1 MRAYL
6 SEVLACVLAALVLG
20 VAITFG
26 GAVSIIA
33 GASAAAFALSLR
45 TLGLALLESM
55 QPRTRHEKRAMNRIT
70 ESIKSNMAQLREQ
83 QQQRHDASAG
93 GGA

>member
-45 TLGLALLESM
+45 SLGVALLESM
-55 QPRTRHEKRAMNRIT
+55 QPRNRYEKRTMNRIT
-70 ESIKSNMAQLREQ
+70 ESIKHNMAQLRE
-83 QQQRHDASAG
+83 QQRHDASAG